1 MFFAKNLPILM
12 YHHVSEKAG
21 LVTLS
26 PQSFRRQM
34 QWLAENNWKTLTA
47 AEMEYFYQ
55 GGRFPRKSIMLTFDD
70 GWLDNWFQVF
80 PVLQEFN
87 LHAHIFLITGQV
99 G

>member
-1 MFFAKNLPILM
+1 MLFAKNLPILM

-21 LVTLS
+21 LITLS
-26 PQSFRRQM
+26 PQSFCQQM

-47 AEMEYFYQ
+47 TEMEYFYQ
-55 GGRFPRKSIMLTFDD
+55 GGRFPRKSVMLTFDD